1 MTDGIQLMGAI
12 ERIGAAYNEF
22 LKIPDRAIT
31 GPQALMLMRIGDR
44 EMSVGA
50 LRNSGCYLGSNAS
63 YNLKKLTEA
72 GLIKHSPNKADARSY
87 FIKLTQKGLE
97 LREAV
102 LARHREFV
110 VELGGIALDEDAVVR
125 FAERLPI

>member
-1 MTDGIQLMGAI
+1 
-12 ERIGAAYNEF
+12 
-22 LKIPDRAIT
+22 
-31 GPQALMLMRIGDR
+31 MLMRIGER

-72 GLIKHSPNKADARSY
+72 GLLKHSRNKVDARS
-87 FIKLTQKGLE
+87 FIVKLTQKGLD

-102 LARHREFV
+102 LVRHREFV
-110 VELGGIALDEDAVVR
+110 IELGGIALDEDALVR
-125 FAERLPI
+125 FAERLSI